1 MALLGDVQD
10 VAEGRDDEGE
20 GLEPMYDTDAPFVFN
35 HHEADAAGEGNEEL
49 GIVEPAVHVEVGL
62 VVQCP
67 LGPGAGTDE

>member
-1 MALLGDVQD
+1 MALLGDVHD

-20 GLEPMYDTDAPFVFN
+20 GLEPMFGIDAPFVFN

-49 GIVEPAVHVEVGL
+49 GIVERAVHVEVGL